1 MIIQI
6 RLILTAFFLSIILV
20 ACGDN
25 DAPQAEKKRTTAS
38 VAMSDA
44 NIEQGM
50 SKNAVMDLLGDP
62 EVSQTQTIDALS
74 MTHSEWADKTGTVSV
89 QFIND
94 KAQFILFTANEN

>member
-1 MIIQI
+1 MIIQM
-6 RLILTAFFLSIILV
+6 RLILTALFLSIVLV

-25 DAPQAEKKRTTAS
+25 DAPRLAS

-50 SKNAVMDLLGDP
+50 SKNAVIDLLGDP
-62 EVSQTQTIDALS
+62 EVSQTQTIDALT
-74 MTHSEWADKTGTVSV
+74 MTHSEWADKTGTVNV

-94 KAQFILFTANEN
+94 KAQFILFTAN